1 MSGPNLYY
9 IFPVRSKT
17 RVNLQKQTFNPMW
30 KRFIRAIRSLFGG
43 LISSI
48 EDPKLI
54 LEQNIR
60 EMNDQIPK
68 MNENI
73 ATIKANVTLLENQ
86 LNKHKAEY
94 KKLVSNMR
102 AAIQQGRDDIAQNY
116 ALRLES
122 VKSNMVQTKEQFET
136 AQKAYQKSLEVKK
149 VFMRE
154 RQKKIQEA
162 RDALKANERA
172 QWQAKIAD
180 TMEQFEVGGIDATH
194 DEMINRIN
202 EQTAKNEARM
212 EMALDSVD
220 TDTLKIEE
228 EAEKLRA
235 AELVKQFKIEMGLN
249 EDNPLTGD
257 LDLDGPTKELE

>member
-1 MSGPNLYY
+1 
-9 IFPVRSKT
+9 
-17 RVNLQKQTFNPMW
+17 MW
-30 KRFIRAIRSLFGG
+30 KRFVRAMKSVFGG

-73 ATIKANVTLLENQ
+73 ATVKANVTLLQKE
-86 LNKHKAEY
+86 LVRYKSEY
-94 KKLVSNMR
+94 QDLVSKMK
-102 AAIQQGRDDIAQNY
+102 AAISAKRDDIAQNY

-122 VKSNMVQTKEQFET
+122 VKSHMIQTKAQHET
-136 AQKAYQKSLEVKK
+136 AKSAYEKSLEVKK
-149 VFMRE
+149 VFMKE
-154 RQKKIQEA
+154 RQKKINEA
-162 RDALKANERA
+162 KEALRANERA
-172 QWQAKIAD
+172 KWQSKIAD
-180 TMEQFEVGGIDATH
+180 TLEAFEVAGVDATH
-194 DEMINRIN
+194 DEMITRIN

-220 TDTLKIEE
+220 TDTMKIEE

-235 AELVKQFKIEMGLN
+235 ADLVSQFKIDMGLA
-249 EDNPLTGD
+249 EDPFKDELEG
-257 LDLDGPTKELE
+257 LDLDIGTKTKS